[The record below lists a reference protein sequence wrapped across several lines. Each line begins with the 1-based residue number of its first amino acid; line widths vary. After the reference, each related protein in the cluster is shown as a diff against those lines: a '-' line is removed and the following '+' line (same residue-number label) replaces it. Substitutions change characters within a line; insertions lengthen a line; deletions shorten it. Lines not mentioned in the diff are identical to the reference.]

1 MSDWAK
7 IMGGALAVC
16 FTALLLWY
24 CVPSEIDLFG
34 WYCISWAAVIIIRI
48 AVPSKKDE
56 Q

>member
-1 MSDWAK
+1 MSDLAK
-7 IMGGALAVC
+7 IIGGALAVL
-16 FTALLLWY
+16 FTAFLLWY